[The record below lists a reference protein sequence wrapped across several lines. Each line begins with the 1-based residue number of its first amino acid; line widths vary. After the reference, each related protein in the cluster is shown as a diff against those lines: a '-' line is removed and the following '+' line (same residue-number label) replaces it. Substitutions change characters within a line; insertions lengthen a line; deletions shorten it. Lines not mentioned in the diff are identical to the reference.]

1 MLAIAPHSA
10 NFQALSSFE
19 RKILVMISD
28 FKAFL
33 NQGNVMGLAVGV
45 IIGGA
50 FGKIVS
56 SLTDDVLMPFIGWVS
71 GGGVDFTNKF
81 IVLGDATGKD
91 VSTLAAA
98 KAAGVNVMALGSF
111 ITAIINFIIL
121 AFVVFW
127 LVRQA
132 NKVLNMPVAGPTD
145 IELLTEIRDSLKK

>member
-1 MLAIAPHSA
+1 MS
-10 NFQALSSFE
+10 
-19 RKILVMISD
+19 MMGD
-28 FKAFL
+28 FKGFL

-56 SLTDDVLMPFIGWVS
+56 SLTDDVLMPLIGWIT

-81 IVLGDATGKD
+81 ITLGDAGGR
-91 VSTLAAA
+91 SFATLAEA

-111 ITAIINFIIL
+111 ITAIINFMIL
-121 AFVVFW
+121 AFVVFM

-132 NKVLNMPVAGPTD
+132 SKVLNMPSAGPSEVD
-145 IELLTEIRDSLKK
+145 LLTEIRDSLKK